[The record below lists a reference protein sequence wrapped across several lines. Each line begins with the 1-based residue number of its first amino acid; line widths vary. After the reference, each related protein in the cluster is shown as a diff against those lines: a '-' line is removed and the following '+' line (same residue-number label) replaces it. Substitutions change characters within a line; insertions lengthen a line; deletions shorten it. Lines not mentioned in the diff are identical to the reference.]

1 MFKKLF
7 ITSLLMIFI
16 CLNAALA
23 EEYKEKKFDHLN
35 ASLKG
40 ISTNQIE
47 QHLQLYRG
55 YVKKINELNKK
66 LKKTVKQNSN
76 PVFSEYRAINSAIAF
91 AHNGAVLHELYFS
104 NLSSK
109 STKLSK
115 ELLSKINKDFGS
127 YENYLGDL
135 IASGKAARSGW
146 AISAYNPINGKLQ
159 NFTVDEHDL
168 HIPIGIKPILVMDL
182 WEHAYMIDY
191 GINKNSYIEAF
202 IKNIDWDK
210 VSERYSAAIGRN

>member
-1 MFKKLF
+1 MIKKILL
-7 ITSLLMIFI
+7 TSILIIFI
-16 CLNAALA
+16 LTNTSSAY
-23 EEYKEKKFDHLN
+23 EYKEKNFEHLN
-35 ASLKG
+35 DSLKG
-40 ISTNQIE
+40 ISKNQIK
-47 QHLQLYRG
+47 QHLQLYRR
-55 YVKKINELNKK
+55 YVQKINELNKK
-66 LKKTVKQNSN
+66 LKKAVKQNAN
-76 PVFSEYRAINSAIAF
+76 PTFSEYRAINSAMAF

-109 STKLSK
+109 NTKPSK

-135 IASGKAARSGW
+135 IASGKSARSGW
-146 AISAYNPINGKLQ
+146 AISAYNTINGKLQ

-168 HIPIGIKPILVMDL
+168 HIPIGIKPILVLDL

-202 IKNIDWDK
+202 IENIDWNV
-210 VSERYSAAIGRN
+210 VSERYRSAIGGT